1 MQSLFSKCAN
11 WHLRGSRHHRKV
23 MWLKMPDGREYN
35 LHYPATRLHTAT
47 FDDSGLL
54 GKRQPLAVLH
64 QQLHGCFW
72 GIQAVRV
79 CRSLQMRI
87 LCARGAQS
95 NALWDC
101 VGWGVSLAVIW

>member
-47 FDDSGLL
+47 FDDSGCSESVSPW
-54 GKRQPLAVLH
+54 R
-64 QQLHGCFW
+64 CY
-72 GIQAVRV
+72 I
-79 CRSLQMRI
+79 SNYM
-87 LCARGAQS
+87 GAFGEFRLF
-95 NALWDC
+95 AC
-101 VGWGVSLAVIW
+101 VVHYR